1 MSDQT
6 HRCIRFFSYIP
17 LILVWLAAASILC
30 MAVLIGY
37 DVMMRY
43 FFNSPTSWAIEIA
56 QYLMLVAFFS
66 PLAYVQQK
74 NEHIKVELFIHY
86 LPPLVRKILSNV
98 VIPAFILVVNSVLL
112 IQVGKLSW
120 KHMTRGTV
128 SATILK
134 VPLFPLSMILVIA
147 FLATVIIT
155 IVQFKKVPGAPV
167 SKTGQPA
174 STDSREETGSHGD
187 NTQ

>member
-6 HRCIRFFSYIP
+6 RWWIRFFSYIP

-30 MAVLIGY
+30 MAILIGY

-74 NEHIKVELFIHY
+74 HEHIKVELFIHY
-86 LPPLVRKILSNV
+86 LPPPVRKILSSV
-98 VIPAFILVVNSVLL
+98 FIAVLILIVNSVLL

-120 KHMTRGTV
+120 KHLTRGTV

-134 VPLFPLSMILVIA
+134 IPLFPLSMILVIA
-147 FLATVIIT
+147 FFATVIIT
-155 IVQFKKVPGAPV
+155 LFQFNKPGAPMP
-167 SKTGQPA
+167 KTGHTS
-174 STDSREETGSHGD
+174 STDSGENTGSPGD
-187 NTQ
+187 NTP

>member
-1 MSDQT
+1 MSDKT
-6 HRCIRFFSYIP
+6 HWLIRFFSYIP

-30 MAVLIGY
+30 MAILIGY

-56 QYLMLVAFFS
+56 QYLMLIAFFS
-66 PLAYVQQK
+66 PLAYVQKK

-86 LPPLVRKILSNV
+86 LPPPVRKILSSV
-98 VIPAFILVVNSVLL
+98 FIPAFILIVNSVLL

-120 KHMTRGTV
+120 KHLTRGTV

-134 VPLFPLSMILVIA
+134 IPLFPLSMILVIA
-147 FLATVIIT
+147 FLVTVIIT
-155 IVQFKKVPGAPV
+155 LVQFKKEPGEPLP
-167 SKTGQPA
+167 KTGHPS
-174 STDSREETGSHGD
+174 STDSLEDTESPGD
-187 NTQ
+187 NTP